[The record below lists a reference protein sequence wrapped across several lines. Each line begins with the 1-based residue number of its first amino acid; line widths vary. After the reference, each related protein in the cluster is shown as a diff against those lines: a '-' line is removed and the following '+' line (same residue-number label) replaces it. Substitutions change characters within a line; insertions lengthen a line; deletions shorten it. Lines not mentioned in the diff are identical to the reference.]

1 MTATEAQQVKTELRE
16 MYDELAVGYDAAYHP
31 PAGQY
36 FMSRKIDTMLEM
48 AEFPR
53 GSHLLE
59 VGCAN
64 GVYTFELAKLG
75 FQMTGLDLSPEC
87 VRVATQ
93 QAERLGLSHVHFTV
107 GDAEALSQFEDDSFD
122 GVISF
127 SVLRYVSD
135 PFRAIREIYRVVRPS
150 GMAVVDFP
158 NKWSPWFT
166 LLKPLLT
173 GRTHIHDHQY
183 ATGQVKEMLEVAG
196 FQDISLRRILYTSKL
211 VPGWLLPMMKV
222 IDYVGERTPG
232 FNQLASIIIARG
244 CKL

>member
-1 MTATEAQQVKTELRE
+1 MTTTDAQVKAELKE
-16 MYDELAVGYDAAYHP
+16 MYDELAAEYDAVYRP

-36 FMSRKIDTMLEM
+36 FMNRKVNTMLELT
-48 AEFPR
+48 AFPR

-64 GVYTFELAKLG
+64 GVYTFELARLG

-93 QAERLGLSHVHFTV
+93 QAERAGLSHIDFTV
-107 GDAEALSQFEDDSFD
+107 GDAETLSQFEDNTFD

-135 PFRAIREIYRVVRPS
+135 PARAIREIHRVLRPG

-158 NKWSPWFT
+158 NKRSPWFT
-166 LLKPLLT
+166 FLKPLLT
-173 GRTHIHDHQY
+173 GQTHIHDHQY
-183 ATGQVKEMLEVAG
+183 TTGQVKRMLQEAG
-196 FQDISLRRILYTSKL
+196 FQKLSLRRILYTPKTI
-211 VPGWLLPMMKV
+211 PGWALPVMRI

-232 FNQLASIIIARG
+232 FNQFASIIMAGGR
-244 CKL
+244 KL